1 MGMPANAGLEYW
13 QNVLVAGGSTVIP
26 RWTLE
31 PVPGVGECTVTIPQN
46 AVPAPQGPAG
56 EPDVSSG
63 AVLLAACAAA

>member
-31 PVPGVGECTVTIPQN
+31 PVPGVGDHGDH
-46 AVPAPQGPAG
+46 PAERPTGAAG
-56 EPDVSSG
+56 AG
-63 AVLLAACAAA
+63 R